1 MSCGLLKIVLFF
13 YCYIT
18 SSTQRPPGAIQLRR
32 TREITNFLEMVENII
47 VSTVCTIE
55 YHAVKQCI
63 K

>member
-18 SSTQRPPGAIQLRR
+18 SSTQRPPGATHLRR

-55 YHAVKQCI
+55 
-63 K
+63 